1 MDFRS
6 QIQNQVFGVR
16 ATALIVQDRKLFLAK
31 RGDTYRTIGGA
42 VEVNETTEKALV
54 REVREELGVEVA
66 VSQLAFVVENWF
78 TVGETNFHNIEF
90 HYLAHPLGDLP
101 EVMVEGGKTRSCE
114 WVSIENLENLDIRPD
129 FLKRE
134 LKGWDGQ
141 IKHIIN
147 K

>member
-1 MDFRS
+1 MDFRTQTKDRS
-6 QIQNQVFGVR
+6 FGVR
-16 ATALIVQDRKLFLAK
+16 VSALIVQDGKLFLAK
-31 RGDTYRTIGGA
+31 RGETYRTIGGA

-90 HYLAHPLGDLP
+90 HYLVRPLGDMP
-101 EVMVEGGKTRSCE
+101 GDMVEGGKTRPCE
-114 WVSIENLENLDIRPD
+114 WVSIENLEKLDIRPS

-134 LKGWDGQ
+134 LKEWDGQ

>member
-6 QIQNQVFGVR
+6 QIQNQVFFFCL
-16 ATALIVQDRKLFLAK
+16 TTLIGQDGKLFLAK
-31 RGDTYRTIGGA
+31 RWETYRTIGGA
-42 VEVNETTEKALV
+42 VEVNETTEEALV

-66 VSQLAFVVENWF
+66 VSQLVFVVENWF
-78 TVGETNFHNIEF
+78 TVGETNFRSIEF
-90 HYLAHPLGDLP
+90 HCLARPLGDLP

-114 WVSIENLENLDIRPD
+114 WVSIENLENLDIRPG

-134 LKGWDGQ
+134 LKEWDGQ
-141 IKHIIN
+141 IRHIIN